1 MIALPQPHTDP
12 SQQRSTA
19 HKAGIVHR
27 DIKPANLLVTKT
39 GVVKILDFGL
49 AKLAGSEGVTQ
60 TGTTVGTVA
69 YMSPEQ
75 LQGEDA
81 DQRSDVW
88 SLGVVLF
95 EMVTGQRPFKGEG
108 LKAVSVGVLQSQ
120 PSSLTVLRPGVTPE
134 LDRAVTRTLAKKR
147 EERYQAATDL
157 LRELRKLQNSTTVTS
172 ATEPDVPS
180 IAVLPF
186 TNMSADPEQEYFC
199 DGMAEEL
206 IDALAKLEGL
216 RVVARTSSFHFKGQS
231 PDLREVGSKLNVER
245 EDRSGRQCSQG
256 RQPAAY
262 QRPAHQRRGR
272 VSPVV

>member
-120 PSSLTVLRPGVTPE
+120 PSSLTVLRPGVTPRVGSRGDADTGQE
-134 LDRAVTRTLAKKR
+134 AGRAVSGRDRSASR
-147 EERYQAATDL
+147 AA
-157 LRELRKLQNSTTVTS
+157 E
-172 ATEPDVPS
+172 A
-180 IAVLPF
+180 
-186 TNMSADPEQEYFC
+186 
-199 DGMAEEL
+199 
-206 IDALAKLEGL
+206 AKL
-216 RVVARTSSFHFKGQS
+216 
-231 PDLREVGSKLNVER
+231 N
-245 EDRSGRQCSQG
+245 DRDVRH
-256 RQPAAY
+256 RA
-262 QRPAHQRRGR
+262 
-272 VSPVV
+272 